1 MNIEENILRI
11 KKMMG
16 LLSEITNS
24 DIKTTNEP
32 STDSD
37 ELVRSDWFN
46 IDLNKLTDIERKGI
60 EQLYKNNKFENIF
73 KQSVKNLLKRYP
85 KVNKIVARKD
95 GKIVGYLIWVEST
108 PKMEGIKDLN
118 PTIKIPVIVSTAISP
133 DYRGQGLYNN
143 LFKNSGIG
151 RDYLVHVSNVLSPYE
166 FWGKKGCKTIR
177 EINYQNKILYCKF
190 NN

>member
-1 MNIEENILRI
+1 MNIEQDILRI
-11 KKMMG
+11 KKVMG
-16 LLSEITNS
+16 LLSEITNT
-24 DIKTTNEP
+24 DIKTRNEP
-32 STDSD
+32 SIDSD
-37 ELVRSDWFN
+37 ELIRSDWFN
-46 IDLNKLTDIERKGI
+46 INLSKLTDMERKGI
-60 EQLYKNNKFENIF
+60 EQLKKHNKFENVF

-95 GKIVGYLIWVEST
+95 GEIIGYLIWVEST

-118 PTIKIPVIVSTAISP
+118 STIKIPVIVSTAISP

-166 FWGKKGCKTIR
+166 FWEKKGCKTIR